1 MLTASG
7 LGLIAL
13 TTVLCTALVTAVAL
27 AFLRWRRTVSV
38 ASQVTVIAAAAVLSI
53 VASVVAV
60 VLEMFVSAHDL
71 RVLCWVV
78 GISAALSLAT
88 AWVTTH
94 RTVTRSVGALVESA
108 RRIGDGDV
116 VRPESP
122 GWKEFND
129 LDTQLAE
136 TSQRL
141 AESRA
146 EVDKLDAARRQFF
159 AWISHDLRT
168 PLAGMRAMTEAL
180 ADGVA
185 PDPEAYLRT
194 IHAKVDTLT
203 GMVDDL
209 FELSTLQS
217 GTLRIQRELVVLLD
231 LVSDA
236 VTDIRPVAD
245 ERGISIVHK
254 GVEGHLLWADP
265 RELTRAIGN
274 LLTNGVRHAPPHSEI
289 LVSAHT
295 SDREHLVL
303 SIMDH
308 GSGVA
313 VEDLGR
319 MFDVG
324 WRANTARPTEPGTP
338 GAGLGLAIARG
349 IVEAHGGE
357 IHAEHVPDGFRLS
370 LTLPTTDPDRA
381 HQHHRE

>member
-1 MLTASG
+1 MLTTSA
-7 LGLIAL
+7 LGLIAV
-13 TTVLCTALVTAVAL
+13 TTVLCTAVVTALAL
-27 AFLRWRRTVSV
+27 AFLRWRRTTSV
-38 ASQVTVIAAAAVLSI
+38 AFQVTVIVAAAVLSI

-60 VLEMFVSAHDL
+60 VVEMFVSTHDL
-71 RVLCWVV
+71 TVLCWVV
-78 GISAALSLAT
+78 GISAALSLVT

-94 RTVTRSVGALVESA
+94 QTVTRSVGSLVESA

-116 VRPESP
+116 IQPEAP

-129 LDTQLAE
+129 LDAQLAE
-136 TSQRL
+136 TSARL

-146 EVDKLDAARRQFF
+146 EIDKLDAARRQFF

-185 PDPEAYLRT
+185 PDPDAYLRT
-194 IHAKVDTLT
+194 IRAKVDTLT
-203 GMVDDL
+203 AMVDDL

-217 GTLRIQRELVVLLD
+217 GTLRIERELVVLLD

-245 ERGISIVHK
+245 ERGISLVHN
-254 GVEGHLLWADP
+254 GVAGHLLWADP
-265 RELTRAIGN
+265 RELTRAISN
-274 LLTNGVRHAPPHSEI
+274 LLTNGVRHAPENSEI
-289 LVSAHT
+289 LIFAHT
-295 SDREHLVL
+295 GDREHLVL
-303 SIMDH
+303 SILDH

-324 WRANTARPTEPGTP
+324 WRANTARTTETGTV

-349 IVEAHGGE
+349 IVEAHDGR
-357 IHAEHVPDGFRLS
+357 ISAEHVPDGFQLS
-370 LTLPTTDPDRA
+370 VTLPTRTTGDR
-381 HQHHRE
+381 